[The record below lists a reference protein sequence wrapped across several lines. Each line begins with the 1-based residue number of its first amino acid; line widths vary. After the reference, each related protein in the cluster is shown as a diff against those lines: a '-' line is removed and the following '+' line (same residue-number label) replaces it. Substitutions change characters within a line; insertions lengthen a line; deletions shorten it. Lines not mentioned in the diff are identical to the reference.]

1 MNREDFI
8 ALLSPQGQQLLDRV
22 DYNNK
27 TDVVKLVSHLR
38 AEGFDPALV
47 AAVLTQ
53 AKLRR
58 RASNKFGEFA
68 GRMLFTEHGLEQAS
82 RLSVAALH
90 AGRFKNAG
98 AKTVADLGCGIGTE
112 SLAFASV
119 DLEVSAF
126 ELDEVTAAVATYNLN
141 VFDNASVEQADVTE
155 VDLTGFDAI
164 FFDPARRDLNGAK
177 GERATRKFDP
187 AQFAPNFDW
196 VVEQCK
202 QHVSGES
209 HRAAGIKLGPGHPHE
224 AIDERAE
231 AQWVSV
237 NGDLVELALWY
248 GSAARP
254 NVKRAA
260 LLIDGAGKHHE
271 ITSDSTE
278 RLDAPYG
285 ELGAFI
291 YEPDNAIIRSH
302 LLGQLANSLGLHIFA
317 NEIAYL
323 SSAAGAPSVQNSPW
337 LKSYRVLDNL
347 AFDRKKLKAYLRE
360 RGIGTLEIK
369 KRGSDVVPEQLRK
382 EMALKGE
389 GAATLIVTRVGD
401 AHRVIVAEP
410 LVALST

>member
-8 ALLSPQGQQLLDRV
+8 ALLSPEGQQLLARV
-22 DYNNK
+22 EYGTQ

-58 RASNKFGEFA
+58 RASAKFGEFA
-68 GRMLFTEHGLEQAS
+68 GRMLFTEPGLEQAS

-98 AKTVADLGCGIGTE
+98 LSSVADLGCGIGTE

-119 DLEVSAF
+119 DLDVSAF

-141 VFDNASVEQADVTE
+141 IFENAIVEQADVTSIAL
-155 VDLTGFDAI
+155 DGFEGI
-164 FFDPARRDLNGAK
+164 FFDPARRELSGAK
-177 GERATRKFDP
+177 GERSVRKFDP

-196 VVEQCK
+196 VTEQCK
-202 QHVSGES
+202 NHVSRAGK
-209 HRAAGIKLGPGHPHE
+209 RAAGIKLGPGHPHE
-224 AIDERAE
+224 AIDDAAE
-231 AQWVSV
+231 AQWVSA
-237 NGDLVELALWY
+237 NGDLVELSLWF

-260 LLIDGAGKHHE
+260 LLIDAAGKHHE
-271 ITSDSTE
+271 VTSDSTA
-278 RLDAPYG
+278 RLDAPYA
-285 ELGAFI
+285 ELGEFV

-323 SSAAGAPSVQNSPW
+323 SSDAAATSVQNSPW

-360 RGIGTLEIK
+360 RNIGTLEIK

-401 AHRVIVAEP
+401 AHRVLVAEP
-410 LVALST
+410 LVALNA